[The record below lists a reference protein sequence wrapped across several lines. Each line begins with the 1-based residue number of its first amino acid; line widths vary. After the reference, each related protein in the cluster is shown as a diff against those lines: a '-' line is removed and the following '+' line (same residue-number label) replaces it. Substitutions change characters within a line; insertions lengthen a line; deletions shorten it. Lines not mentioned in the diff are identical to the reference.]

1 MISDNV
7 IKDAAEVVGR
17 LGCGDVAVE
26 TMRRQWPAL
35 RFAACSDDDVP
46 PRLKPAF
53 EGSGFN
59 FYYIGSGDHCLTLT
73 KDADSAMGLVVAE
86 VTEDD

>member
-1 MISDNV
+1 MIGESV
-7 IKDAAEVVGR
+7 IRDAAEVVGR
-17 LGCGDVAVE
+17 LGSGDAAVE

-35 RFAACSDDDVP
+35 RFVACSDDDVP

-73 KDADSAMGLVVAE
+73 KDADSAMGLVVAT
-86 VTEDD
+86 VVEDD